1 MKDEDF
7 IERLF
12 VASTHDTLLFFTSAG
27 KVYWR
32 KVWELPLASRGSRGR
47 PLINLIPMEKEER
60 VNAILSIRE
69 FDDDHFIF
77 MATRNG
83 VVKKTPLT
91 QFSRP
96 RVSGIIALDIKEGD
110 QLVDVALTDGQQ
122 EVMLFSSGGKAV
134 RFTEDNV
141 RAMGRTAG
149 GVRGIKLKDE
159 QKVVGLVIL
168 SEEGTI
174 LTITENGY
182 GKRTKVDEFRKT
194 SRGTQGVTSIK
205 TSERNGNVV
214 GAAQVVDG
222 DEIMMISNNGT
233 LVRTEVE
240 QISIISRNTQGVRL
254 MRMIEGEVLV
264 EVERIANLASDDSE
278 DEETFELEVD

>member
-1 MKDEDF
+1 
-7 IERLF
+7 
-12 VASTHDTLLFFTSAG
+12 
-27 KVYWR
+27 
-32 KVWELPLASRGSRGR
+32 
-47 PLINLIPMEKEER
+47 MEKEER

-254 MRMIEGEVLV
+254 MRMIEGEILV
-264 EVERIANLASDDSE
+264 EVERIANLDSDDGE
-278 DEETFELEVD
+278 DEETFKLEAD